1 MKSIGLKLIT
11 VFSFLILIGLST
23 PAHSETNG
31 EQQAE
36 LGKAIQQA
44 AVLKQEGANV
54 GGAQEMLGRAIQQAS
69 QSAQLQEQLGKQIQE
84 AAALQYAE
92 GRAQEN
98 IAGTLLHMARS

>member
-23 PAHSETNG
+23 PAHSETKG
-31 EQQAE
+31 EQAE

-54 GGAQEMLGRAIQQAS
+54 SGAQEMLGRAIQQTA

-92 GRAQEN
+92 GRAQET